1 MVAYVYLPRFFGDAI
16 DDIAQPL
23 MLDEPISESA
33 VLKSV
38 IIIMVLG
45 VVRGV
50 LSYGQTY
57 LAESLSQYVS
67 YDLRNRFYDH
77 VQHQSFS
84 FHDSYHTGN
93 LMSRAITDVENIR
106 MFINMGLVRAPYFV
120 GLFIIVATVLLIA
133 DWKLGLLSISFM
145 PIVALYT
152 SSVRLKMRA
161 LWLQVQEKMAE
172 LSTILQENFS
182 GMRVVKSFAS
192 ERHEEVKFSYKN
204 QEVQEIYI
212 KAERLRASSTSF
224 MLFSFLVSIGLILW
238 YGGRQVIS
246 GTMTPGDLA
255 EFIFYLQIL
264 AMPVRMSGWLV
275 NSYARAASAGERM
288 FEVLDTKSPVVEK
301 KNAILMPRPKGHVVF
316 ENVSFS
322 YDGKREVLTD
332 LNIKAS
338 PGEVIALLGGPGS
351 GKTSII
357 NLLPRFY
364 DPTKGRILVD
374 GADIREC
381 ELKSL
386 RANVGVVQQDVFL
399 FTTTLRENVA
409 YGNEN
414 SEEDEIRKATDIAQ
428 MTPYI
433 DSLDDG
439 FDTYVGE
446 RGSTLSGG
454 QRQRM
459 SIARAVL
466 LDPPVLVLDDSTSS
480 VDAQTEDD
488 IRRAMES
495 VMEGRTT
502 FVIAN
507 RLSTVHKADR
517 IIVLESGKIIEE
529 GTHNELLNRQGHY
542 KEIYDLQLKPQEEV
556 LRDINL
562 ATGPMEGGIAQ

>member
-120 GLFIIVATVLLIA
+120 GLFIIVGTVLLIA

-224 MLFSFLVSIGLILW
+224 MLFSFLVSIGLI
-238 YGGRQVIS
+238 
-246 GTMTPGDLA
+246 
-255 EFIFYLQIL
+255 
-264 AMPVRMSGWLV
+264 
-275 NSYARAASAGERM
+275 
-288 FEVLDTKSPVVEK
+288 
-301 KNAILMPRPKGHVVF
+301 
-316 ENVSFS
+316 
-322 YDGKREVLTD
+322 
-332 LNIKAS
+332 
-338 PGEVIALLGGPGS
+338 
-351 GKTSII
+351 
-357 NLLPRFY
+357 
-364 DPTKGRILVD
+364 
-374 GADIREC
+374 
-381 ELKSL
+381 
-386 RANVGVVQQDVFL
+386 
-399 FTTTLRENVA
+399 
-409 YGNEN
+409 
-414 SEEDEIRKATDIAQ
+414 
-428 MTPYI
+428 
-433 DSLDDG
+433 
-439 FDTYVGE
+439 
-446 RGSTLSGG
+446 
-454 QRQRM
+454 
-459 SIARAVL
+459 
-466 LDPPVLVLDDSTSS
+466 
-480 VDAQTEDD
+480 
-488 IRRAMES
+488 
-495 VMEGRTT
+495 
-502 FVIAN
+502 
-507 RLSTVHKADR
+507 
-517 IIVLESGKIIEE
+517 
-529 GTHNELLNRQGHY
+529 
-542 KEIYDLQLKPQEEV
+542 
-556 LRDINL
+556 
-562 ATGPMEGGIAQ
+562 

>member
-120 GLFIIVATVLLIA
+120 GLFIIVAAVLLIS

-288 FEVLDTKSPVVEK
+288 FEILDTKSPVVEK
-301 KNAILMPRPKGHVVF
+301 KNAILMPRPKGYVVF

-374 GADIREC
+374 GADIREY
-381 ELKSL
+381 
-386 RANVGVVQQDVFL
+386 L

-414 SEEDEIRKATDIAQ
+414 AEEDEIRKATDIAQ

-488 IRRAMES
+488 IRKAMES